1 MTRHA
6 IDTKVKDLPAFTDVS
21 SILDKWERILTWW
34 KKPTS
39 LLLSCAMSFD
49 GHTERL
55 GRVYRGIIH
64 WVANGNPVEIL
75 GAYHLAKKSG
85 NFGLR
90 SNGKAI
96 FRKIFSEIVDNLQR

>member
-1 MTRHA
+1 MLNIPVVTRQPLLTRRDFVVMLFLNFGLRA
-6 IDTKVKDLPAFTDVS
+6 NDLSNRKFC
-21 SILDKWERILTWW
+21 LNR
-34 KKPTS
+34 
-39 LLLSCAMSFD
+39 
-49 GHTERL
+49 
-55 GRVYRGIIH
+55 
-64 WVANGNPVEIL
+64 